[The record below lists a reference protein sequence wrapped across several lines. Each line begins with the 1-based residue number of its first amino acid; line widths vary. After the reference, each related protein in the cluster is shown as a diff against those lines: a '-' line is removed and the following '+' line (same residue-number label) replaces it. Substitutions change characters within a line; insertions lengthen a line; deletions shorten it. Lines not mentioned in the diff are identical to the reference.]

1 MKKLKEMELFDEIL
15 KGPSNK
21 LTEQAIAE
29 GRHAIGYNCY
39 TTPVPLLECGNLF
52 PVRLRGSW
60 LESTE
65 DSDFYLGAW
74 TCSYSHAIL
83 QAMIAGDFDYLDGIL
98 GTYSCVQMQRA
109 IQHEG
114 ILKLDE
120 KKSSSKP
127 YFYDMI
133 DMPRKL
139 FDPSLRR
146 AALETRRVAA
156 GLSELFGTDVSDE
169 ALRETIVKHNEFNA
183 LLRSISDMRKEENPR
198 ITGGEWHRVFAASLC
213 APRDLLVEPLKELK
227 AALEERKPDKERLP
241 RLMIFGNSIDNP
253 RFIDV
258 IEEQGCVVVADRFCY
273 GSLPGM
279 EDIPVEGDPY
289 ENIVRHYLTTTECP
303 RMMEDSLGRFD
314 YLMQLIDDYKVD
326 GAMFQVL
333 KFCDLW
339 NWEVLTNFK
348 RLQEAGVQGVRVERE
363 YLISDEG
370 QLSTRAQ
377 ALVER
382 LRAKAMR

>member
-15 KGPSNK
+15 QGPSNK

-39 TTPVPLLECGNLF
+39 TTPVPLLECDNLF

-120 KKSSSKP
+120 KKNKP

-133 DMPRKL
+133 DMPRKIL
-139 FDPSLRR
+139 DVSLRR

-156 GLSELFGTDVSDE
+156 DLSELFGTDVSDD
-169 ALRETIVKHNEFNA
+169 ACA
-183 LLRSISDMRKEENPR
+183 RKRTRASP
-198 ITGGEWHRVFAASLC
+198 AANGIAFSRRRC
-213 APRDLLVEPLKELK
+213 APRVTCSSS
-227 AALEERKPDKERLP
+227 R
-241 RLMIFGNSIDNP
+241 
-253 RFIDV
+253 
-258 IEEQGCVVVADRFCY
+258 
-273 GSLPGM
+273 
-279 EDIPVEGDPY
+279 
-289 ENIVRHYLTTTECP
+289 
-303 RMMEDSLGRFD
+303 
-314 YLMQLIDDYKVD
+314 
-326 GAMFQVL
+326 
-333 KFCDLW
+333 
-339 NWEVLTNFK
+339 
-348 RLQEAGVQGVRVERE
+348 
-363 YLISDEG
+363 
-370 QLSTRAQ
+370 
-377 ALVER
+377 
-382 LRAKAMR
+382 